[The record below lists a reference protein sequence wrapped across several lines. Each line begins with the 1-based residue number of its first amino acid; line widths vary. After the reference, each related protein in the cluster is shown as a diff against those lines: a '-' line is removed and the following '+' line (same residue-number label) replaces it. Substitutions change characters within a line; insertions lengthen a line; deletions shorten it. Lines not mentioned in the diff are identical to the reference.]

1 LTNRW
6 IASWTASPMN
16 VWAPDAPLAGIYGQ
30 TIREFSRLSL
40 GGSRI
45 ALRFTN
51 EFGTTPLVFD
61 EVEVAVGGVGGRII
75 ASTRK
80 EVTFGGSRAGTVH
93 PGSPLLSDP
102 IDISMPALSLLAVS
116 YFSSGFMPFHT
127 HHFEAQQ
134 TAYVS
139 VPGNFMGSDL
149 MVAQNVTTS
158 HYALSSVLVEAPS
171 IARAIICFGDSI
183 TDGFG
188 SSIDTSS
195 RWPDLLAERLAATPG
210 FENVAVLNQGI
221 GGNRL
226 LNDRRGVKALARFD
240 RDVLAHTGAT
250 HLILLEGINDIVWPK
265 TVLAGPEEVV
275 TGAEMIAGIQQL
287 IARARMA
294 GLKVI
299 LGTLMPFEGTRPD
312 LPHGGYYTAD
322 KEKVRQA
329 VNRWIR
335 TESGADGLLD
345 FDEVVRDPSRPSRL
359 RPDFDCGDH
368 IHPNDRG
375 YRAMADSIP
384 LDIIKTKSE

>member
-1 LTNRW
+1 MTNSW

-30 TIREFSRLSL
+30 TVREFARVSL
-40 GGSRI
+40 GGNRI
-45 ALRFTN
+45 AVRFTN
-51 EFGTTPLVFD
+51 EFGDTPLVFD
-61 EVEVAVGGVGGRII
+61 EVEIAIGGIGGKAA
-75 ASTRK
+75 ASSGKT
-80 EVTFGGSRAGTVH
+80 VTFAGSRVGTVY
-93 PGSPLLSDP
+93 PGAPLISDP
-102 IDISMPALSLLAVS
+102 IELPVAPLSLLAVS

-139 VPGNFMGSDL
+139 VPGNFVGSDL
-149 MVAQNVTTS
+149 MVTQNITTS
-158 HYALSSVLVEAPS
+158 HYALSSILVEATPD
-171 IARAIICFGDSI
+171 ARAVVCFGDSI

-188 SSIDTSS
+188 SSIDASA
-195 RWPDLLAERLAATPG
+195 RWPDLLAERLAAEPG

-226 LNDRRGVKALARFD
+226 LHDRRGAKALARFD
-240 RDVLAHTGAT
+240 RDVLSLAGAT
-250 HLILLEGINDIVWPK
+250 HLILLEGINDILWPR
-265 TVLAGPEEVV
+265 TVLAGPEEAVS
-275 TGAEMIAGIQQL
+275 AAQMISSYQQL
-287 IARARMA
+287 MARARMA

-299 LGTLMPFEGTRPD
+299 VGTLMPFEGTRPD

-335 TESGADGLLD
+335 SESNADGLLD
-345 FDEVVRDPSRPSRL
+345 FDEVVRDPARPARL

-375 YRAMADSIP
+375 YRAMAEAIP
-384 LDIIKTKSE
+384 ISLLHTNSE